1 MHPLIKRQYQRAEGL
16 RLEAKRIRLAAIK
29 RRKQLGFAD
38 GAYFADLG
46 RAYDLDQH
54 AQDLLDDLNARQAEA
69 S

>member
-1 MHPLIKRQYQRAEGL
+1 MIPIEKRYRERAAGL
-16 RLEAKRIRLAAIK
+16 QAEAKRIRLAAIK

-46 RAYDLDQH
+46 RAYDIDQL
-54 AQDLLDDLNARQAEA
+54 AQDLIDDLDARAVA